1 MKWLGAFLL
10 LCTTTWI
17 GFEWSKKL
25 SDRPKHIR
33 QLINAL
39 QILEAEIV
47 YSQLPLQ
54 EAFEVIGRQ
63 LPKPANLLFAQV
75 AVALQ
80 SNTAN
85 LTEIWSASVN
95 QWVKLANLDK
105 NEQEILLQ
113 FGATLGQH
121 DAVQQTKH
129 IQLALHHL
137 EREMQEARDQHIKY
151 AKLAKSLGVLGG
163 LFIIVL
169 LF

>member
-1 MKWLGAFLL
+1 MKWIGALL
-10 LCTTTWI
+10 LLGTTTWA
-17 GFEWSKKL
+17 GFEWSKRL

-54 EAFEVIGRQ
+54 KAFSVMGKQ
-63 LPKPANLLFAQV
+63 LPQPASDLFKQLTAQLEQKGNNLPDVWRTTVEAWTLKANLA
-75 AVALQ
+75 
-80 SNTAN
+80 
-85 LTEIWSASVN
+85 
-95 QWVKLANLDK
+95 K
-105 NEQEILLQ
+105 NEKDILLQ

-121 DAVQQTKH
+121 DFTQQKKH

-137 EREMQEARDQHIKY
+137 EREMQEARDQHLKY
-151 AKLAKSLGVLGG
+151 AKLAKSLGVLAG
-163 LFIIVL
+163 LFLIIL